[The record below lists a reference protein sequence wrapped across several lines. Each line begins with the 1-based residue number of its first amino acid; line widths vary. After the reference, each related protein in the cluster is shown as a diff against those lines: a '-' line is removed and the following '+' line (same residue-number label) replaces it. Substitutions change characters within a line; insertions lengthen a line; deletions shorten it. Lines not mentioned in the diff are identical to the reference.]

1 MDTLVL
7 LGCIAALGSA
17 AAWAVG
23 SLLWRKIGDDV
34 SPLGM
39 NLGKGLLGLVF
50 LGGALAIFGIEPVD
64 TRSLVYLGISGLLGI
79 ALGDTFFFM
88 ALVRLDPRLTLLL
101 GSVGQVFTVLMA
113 VVFLEESPSATAWVG
128 IVLVIGGVTW
138 VMRER
143 QETDEEEGVRG
154 RRSWGIVWGLLAAL
168 CMSAGTICAKKGV
181 ADVSALEGTF
191 LRLAVGMAGLALFG
205 AVRRQLGSWLSPF
218 RDPRVL
224 RSILAAV
231 LVIIFGGFWLSL
243 LALKCIDASV
253 AIILMSVEPL
263 FVLPLVAIFRKEKV
277 SLRAILGAFVAVGGV
292 GLIVWSL
299 AEMS

>member
-1 MDTLVL
+1 METLVL
-7 LGCIAALGSA
+7 LGCAAALGSA

-64 TRSLVYLGISGLLGI
+64 TRSLIYLGISGLLGI

-113 VVFLEESPSATAWVG
+113 VVFLRERPSAVAWIG
-128 IVLVIGGVTW
+128 IALVIGGVTW

-143 QETDEEEGVRG
+143 QETDDGEEVRSKKTWGV
-154 RRSWGIVWGLLAAL
+154 VWGLLAAI
-168 CMSAGTICAKKGV
+168 CMSAGTIFAKVGV
-181 ADVSALEGTF
+181 AEVSALEGTF

-243 LALKCIDASV
+243 LALKYIDASV

-263 FVLPLVAIFRKEKV
+263 FVLPLVVIFRKEKV
-277 SLRAILGAFVAVGGV
+277 SLRAVLGALMAVGGV
-292 GLIVWSL
+292 ALIVVSL
-299 AEMS
+299 AETS